1 MNVTDDTQPVY
12 AQLLQLMFKNKHRM
26 IQIAEKYDLTMM
38 QSTTLLMLEDG
49 NPKAMRS
56 LSDYFMCDA
65 STVTGLIDRLEAR
78 ELVSRANH
86 PTDRRV
92 KLLTLTDEGSKLRD
106 AIRSENQAAETERLN
121 ELLTADERVQLKKLV
136 NKLLNDQEYVE

>member
-1 MNVTDDTQPVY
+1 MNVIDDTQPVY

-26 IQIAEKYDLTMM
+26 IKIAEKYDLTMM
-38 QSTTLLMLEDG
+38 QSMTLLMLEDG

-78 ELVSRANH
+78 ELVTRANH

-92 KLLTLTDEGSKLRD
+92 KLLTLTDKGSKLRD

-136 NKLLNDQEYVE
+136 NKLLNDQESIE